1 MLTLVCRLWDYCMHE
16 KERKK
21 QIQKQR
27 HGKVQ
32 KDEMKSM
39 SRNHITTV
47 SQSVWYLTQKEM
59 RWCLMDKNHTSW
71 TWNEVMRVKQS
82 RSVVLMWVKFVHLMS
97 RNTRCCLS
105 CTVYNMLSNSVILTS
120 VLINNLWRLR
130 VLQVVQ
136 TFELLTTI
144 LFLFC
149 VSNMSD

>member
-1 MLTLVCRLWDYCMHE
+1 
-16 KERKK
+16 
-21 QIQKQR
+21 
-27 HGKVQ
+27 
-32 KDEMKSM
+32 
-39 SRNHITTV
+39 
-47 SQSVWYLTQKEM
+47 
-59 RWCLMDKNHTSW
+59 MDKNHTSW

-105 CTVYNMLSNSVILTS
+105 CTVYNMLSNTVILTS

-130 VLQVVQ
+130 ALQVVQ

-149 VSNMSD
+149 VSNMSH